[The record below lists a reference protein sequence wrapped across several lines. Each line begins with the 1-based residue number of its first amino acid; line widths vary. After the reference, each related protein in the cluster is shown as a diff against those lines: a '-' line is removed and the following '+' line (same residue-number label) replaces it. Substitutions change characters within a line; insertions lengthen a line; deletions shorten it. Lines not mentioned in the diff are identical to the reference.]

1 MIFEDS
7 FEKVLGIELIFNG
20 EQEFKCYYCLLRRTD
35 NEIMLEE
42 RSVIAGNLVQILK
55 DLPKGYPTAL
65 NLSGKSVV
73 FKNLGKELSAD
84 ADRAFAGVFPGISSA
99 DFYKQFLTGNA
110 NSLIHIIRRSIADSV
125 LGTFSASG
133 LRVYALTL
141 GASVTS
147 VIWDLISAD
156 QNRFIFSGHFFELDE
171 HRDLLSCNSD
181 SSIRSE
187 VPVKIGKQELNED
200 YVVGYAAA
208 FQLLLNERVAL
219 LVADHTGIN
228 EKLEQVNEF
237 AGLKKKAFLFLTIL
251 FVALLLSFL
260 TCSFFNDQN
269 AGLSGKAGAQ
279 AASVGQLQLLHE
291 GITQDRKL
299 LEALNWN
306 KGYNYGFMLNELT
319 SICPNDLALTTIA
332 LNEASKAEK
341 GPVGSCIMLSGVSG
355 NLSAVNNY
363 MFALRDRK
371 WIAGVKLISYK
382 QEKESA
388 EYIFSLQIAL
398 KI

>member
-65 NLSGKSVV
+65 NLSGKGVV

-99 DFYKQFLTGNA
+99 DFYKQFLTGNS

-181 SSIRSE
+181 LSIRSE

-260 TCSFFNDQN
+260 TFSFFNDQN

-341 GPVGSCIMLSGVSG
+341 GTVGSCIMLSGVSG

-363 MFALRDRK
+363 MFVLRDRK

-382 QEKESA
+382 QENVSA